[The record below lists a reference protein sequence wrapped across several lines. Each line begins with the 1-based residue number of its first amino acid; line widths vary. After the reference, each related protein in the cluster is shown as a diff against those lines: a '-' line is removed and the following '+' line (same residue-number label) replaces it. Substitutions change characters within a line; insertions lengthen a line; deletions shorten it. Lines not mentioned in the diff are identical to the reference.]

1 MIKDNKIEP
10 QMHPRNMV
18 PAYAIVGMGL
28 AALAAAIPEFMD
40 LPIQVKA
47 VLAGIVI
54 LLAISYE
61 LHRS

>member
-40 LPIQVKA
+40 LPI
-47 VLAGIVI
+47 
-54 LLAISYE
+54 
-61 LHRS
+61 